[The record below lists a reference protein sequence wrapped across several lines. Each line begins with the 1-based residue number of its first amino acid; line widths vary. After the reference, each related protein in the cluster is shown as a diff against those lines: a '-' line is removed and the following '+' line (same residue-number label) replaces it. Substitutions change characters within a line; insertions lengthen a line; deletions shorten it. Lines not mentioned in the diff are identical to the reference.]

1 MAHVLI
7 VDLPGGRDEDILRAA
22 IRRCDDA
29 SFLTANL
36 DDYAAWP
43 LCGVMLALA
52 CHRICVPGFEYAEV
66 ERQVMALH
74 RAHPIDAVLC
84 LIETRLTTAA
94 RLAQKLGVPHISPAC
109 AALLCDKFSVR
120 QRLREHGIAQ
130 PEFALAE
137 SRASL
142 PEVVD
147 RLGLPVL
154 VKPSDG
160 CGSNNIVPLRNAPER
175 SAFEH
180 ALIHAPAPSD
190 DYGLGVHANGR
201 LLVERY
207 MNGSV
212 IGCDTMSV
220 NGQHRLLGVHDKL
233 FFSPPSF
240 AIRGGCFTP
249 NSPQFAAIE
258 AYVFSVLDA
267 VGFDWGATHVEL
279 MLTAE
284 GPRLI
289 EINPRLVGAWM
300 PRLVG
305 LALGRSI
312 HADLI
317 DAHLGRW
324 PEQSAAAAPA
334 RFAVSR
340 WIVASSEGVFEGLT
354 TPPPCMPGEVLFEM
368 LTGVGDAVRP
378 PLQNSERI
386 GFVMVAAATRKE
398 AERLAERH
406 VAKARV
412 VLRSVAKKTG
422 QATAAAPC

>member
-7 VDLPGGRDEDILRAA
+7 IELPGGRDEDILRAA
-22 IRRCDDA
+22 IRRCDDV
-29 SFLTANL
+29 SFLTANP
-36 DDYAAWP
+36 DDYSRFP
-43 LCGVMLALA
+43 LCRVMIPLA
-52 CHRICVPGFEYAEV
+52 CHRLCVPGLEYAEV

-74 RAHPIDAVLC
+74 QAHPIDAVLC

-94 RLAQKLGVPHISPAC
+94 RLAQTLGVPHISPAC
-109 AALLCDKFSVR
+109 AALLRDKFSVR
-120 QRLREHGIAQ
+120 QRLQERGIAQ
-130 PEFALAE
+130 PAFALAE
-137 SRASL
+137 SAASVL
-142 PEVVD
+142 AEVD
-147 RLGLPVL
+147 RLGLPAL

-160 CGSNNIVPLRNAPER
+160 YGSTNIVPLRNLPER
-175 SAFEH
+175 RAFEH
-180 ALIHAPAPSD
+180 ALLHEPAPSD

-201 LLVERY
+201 LLVERF
-207 MNGSV
+207 MNGTI
-212 IGCDTMSV
+212 IGCDTLSV
-220 NGQHRLLGVHDKL
+220 NGRHRLLGVHDKL

-249 NSPQFAAIE
+249 NGPQFAAIE

-267 VGFDWGATHVEL
+267 VGFDCGATHIEL

-312 HADLI
+312 HSDLI
-317 DAHLGRW
+317 DVHLGRW
-324 PEQSAAAAPA
+324 PEQSASAAPA

-340 WIVASSEGVFEGLT
+340 WFVASSQGVFEGLM
-354 TPPPCMPGEVLFEM
+354 TPPPCIPGEVLFEV
-368 LTGVGDAVRP
+368 LRGVGDTVRP
-378 PLQNSERI
+378 PLQNAERI

-398 AERLAERH
+398 AERRAERY
-406 VAKARV
+406 VAKSHV
-412 VLRSVAKKTG
+412 VLRSAAKAGRT
-422 QATAAAPC
+422 TAAAPC